1 MTAEDLSSAT
11 AHRYETKM
19 LHDVKSSTRVRS
31 PPRPDPP
38 MFGRESMEDAVSAR
52 AVVSADGEGAD
63 DAPRTAPTPT
73 PAASAR
79 ATTMED
85 DMEAF
90 FAVFQRVEP
99 QLHAYL
105 SDADR
110 RRIRKSL
117 APPPLD
123 LSAMLADQATLTI
136 AISVVLTALVFYV
149 CRTPTPRRVGGF
161 RSSSTTTRASSSDD
175 VVSWNIGR
183 LLKPLNRSH

>member
-1 MTAEDLSSAT
+1 
-11 AHRYETKM
+11 
-19 LHDVKSSTRVRS
+19 
-31 PPRPDPP
+31 
-38 MFGRESMEDAVSAR
+38 MFGRESMEDVVSAR
-52 AVVSADGEGAD
+52 AAMPANEVGTVEPDNASNE
-63 DAPRTAPTPT
+63 PTP
-73 PAASAR
+73 PPPASAR
-79 ATTMED
+79 VTTMED

-110 RRIRKSL
+110 KRIRKSL

-123 LSAMLADQATLTI
+123 LPAMLADQATLTI
-136 AISVVLTALVFYV
+136 AISIVLTALVFYV
-149 CRTPTPRRVGGF
+149 CRTPSSQRVSGF
-161 RSSSTTTRASSSDD
+161 RSSGSAAKTSPSDD

>member
-19 LHDVKSSTRVRS
+19 LHDVKNSARVRT

-38 MFGRESMEDAVSAR
+38 MFGRESMEDVVSAR
-52 AVVSADGEGAD
+52 AAM
-63 DAPRTAPTPT
+63 
-73 PAASAR
+73 PANEVGTVEPDNAS
-79 ATTMED
+79 MED

-110 RRIRKSL
+110 KRIRKSL

-123 LSAMLADQATLTI
+123 LPAMLADQATLTI
-136 AISVVLTALVFYV
+136 AISIVLTALVFYV
-149 CRTPTPRRVGGF
+149 CRTPSSQRVSGF
-161 RSSSTTTRASSSDD
+161 RSSGSAAKTSPSDD